1 MKARASVNFRGK
13 VQGVFFR
20 ANTRDAA
27 LRIGVLGWVKNLRD
41 GSVVAVFE
49 GEKEDIERLIQW
61 CRTKQ
66 PHAHVESADVKWED
80 YIGEFHRF
88 EIRY

>member
-27 LRIGVLGWVKNLRD
+27 LRFGVLGWVKNLRG
-41 GSVVAVFE
+41 GSVGAAFE
-49 GEKEDIERLIQW
+49 GEKEDIDRLIQW
-61 CRTKQ
+61 CKTKQ
-66 PHAHVESADVKWED
+66 PHARVDSVDVNWED
-80 YIGEFHRF
+80 YKGEFHRF

>member
-1 MKARASVNFRGK
+1 MKARASVIFKGR

-27 LRIGVLGWVKNLRD
+27 RRYGVLGWVKNLND
-41 GSVVAVFE
+41 GSVEAVFE
-49 GEKEDIERLIQW
+49 GEKKDIEDIIDW

-66 PHAHVESADVKWED
+66 PHVHVESADVKWMEYRD
-80 YIGEFHRF
+80 EFKGF
-88 EIRY
+88 EIKY